1 MTKQY
6 HFIVIVNEDGT
17 FQMDYDTSINFDNGD
32 VWNEE
37 EHQWYFHTDNEVFE
51 GYEEA
56 ADRLE
61 ARLSGSPLDKLRN
74 R

>member
-1 MTKQY
+1 MSKQY

-17 FQMDYDTSINFDNGD
+17 FEMDYDTSINFDNGD
-32 VWNEE
+32 VWDTKENE
-37 EHQWYFHTDNEVFE
+37 WKFHTDDEVFE

-61 ARLSGSPLDKLRN
+61 ARLSNSPLHGLRD

>member
-1 MTKQY
+1 MSKQY
-6 HFIVIVNEDGT
+6 HFVVIVNEDGT
-17 FQMDYDTSINFDNGD
+17 FQMDYDTSINFDNGN
-32 VWNEE
+32 VWDTEE
-37 EHQWYFHTDNEVFE
+37 SHWYSHTEDEVFD

-61 ARLSGSPLDKLRN
+61 ARLSGSPLDKLRD